1 MSSEMG
7 VVIMKFFNEFKEFI
21 ARGNVVDMAVGVVVG
36 AAFKGIVDSLVA
48 SIVTPLLGLLTGKV
62 DIANLA
68 IVVSDDL
75 TIAYGAFLQSIINF
89 LIIAFSVFCMVKFI
103 NGIKKRFEKPAE
115 VEVVEEEEPS
125 KEEVLLTEIR
135 DLLAKK

>member
-1 MSSEMG
+1 
-7 VVIMKFFNEFKEFI
+7 MKFFNEFKEFI

-103 NGIKKRFEKPAE
+103 NSVKKRFEKPAE
-115 VEVVEEEEPS
+115 VEVVEEEKPS

-135 DLLAKK
+135 DLLANK